1 MCIRDRD
8 SASLFFTRIGANDPN
23 FNLRREPAYIIRKK
37 GEKQVFISVIGIH
50 GNYDPITEY
59 SANTYPSVENIK
71 LLEND
76 DYTVA
81 EILIKGKKLVIA
93 QSNKIFNKETKH
105 TAKGINWTGPFTV
118 MYDNKFLK

>member
-1 MCIRDRD
+1 VF
-8 SASLFFTRIGANDPN
+8 LN
-23 FNLRREPAYIIRKK
+23 II
-37 GEKQVFISVIGIH
+37 EIH
-50 GNYDPITEY
+50 GSYDPITEY

-81 EILIKGKKLVIA
+81 EILINGKKLVIA

-105 TAKGINWTGPFTV
+105 MTKGINWTGPFTV
-118 MYDNKFLK
+118 LYDNKFLK